1 MLIYTNKRRVLHK
14 KRVEFKRGCLG
25 TPTWPL
31 FHCFGTPIWPPR
43 RLVNTLYLACLEFEV
58 STYEGL
64 EGEVLI
70 PHFPSFFTTIP

>member
-1 MLIYTNKRRVLHK
+1 MLIYTNKRT
-14 KRVEFKRGCLG
+14 FKRGCLG
-25 TPTWPL
+25 TPPWPP

-43 RLVNTLYLACLEFEV
+43 RHVNTLYLECIEFEV
-58 STYEGL
+58 SRYEGL